1 MSSKSNKAFEGDKM
15 TVKEINILI
24 AGVGG
29 QGAITTSSILARA
42 AMERGMNV
50 ITAETHGM
58 AQRGGSV
65 EVHVRMGDVYAPLI
79 PLGSAT
85 FVVSLEAVEALRYAA
100 YMTEKTAI
108 ILNSKTIRPRAG
120 YPDFEEILKRLEGVA
135 GEITVVNATTIAEKV
150 AVPQATN
157 VVMTGML
164 AKKMERFGFELQNFE
179 DALRE
184 IFPDKLRDIN
194 LRALKAGYGAM
205 E

>member
-1 MSSKSNKAFEGDKM
+1 M